1 MRSTGSLTAF
11 LLATLLAISLPAATA
26 GKAPLKPLVAK
37 PTAPAFSLADT
48 EGGKLSLSQL
58 RGKVVLLNFWATW
71 CPPCREE
78 MPSMQTLWQQ
88 LEGDH
93 FELVAINVGE
103 DDDLVFA
110 FSNELEEPLTFPI
123 VLDTDSK
130 VVRSYPVIGLPTSF
144 IVDKQGRMVYQT
156 TGSRDWTSA
165 EVLEVLQGLMAE

>member
-1 MRSTGSLTAF
+1 MRSTRSLSAF
-11 LLATLLAISLPAATA
+11 LLATLFAVSLPAATA

-37 PTAPAFSLADT
+37 PVAPEFSLADT
-48 EGGKLSLSQL
+48 EGRELSLSHL

-88 LEGDH
+88 LVGDR

-110 FSNELEEPLTFPI
+110 FANELEEPLTFPI

-130 VVRSYPVIGLPTSF
+130 VVRSYSVIGLPTSF
-144 IVDKQGRMVYQT
+144 IVDKQGRMVYQI

-165 EVLEVLQGLMAE
+165 EVLEVLRGLMTE